1 MHLSNTK
8 SPDHV
13 SWMWLIWWIR
23 RSRKC
28 IQIPQIL
35 CKLCPTITWKFIFWI
50 STLHKDPNN
59 HHKFSHIF
67 ASRGQRWTCT
77 ENTYISGAKGYSE
90 GVLCSLLHR
99 DQIVIKNGKGACINK
114 LAISYDLSKD
124 VRNFEPLK
132 ISLCFNSTKR
142 HSACR
147 MENPLI
153 QSTSLSPICVNWR
166 ITIVT
171 FNLLFC
177 F

>member
-1 MHLSNTK
+1 MVDQKKPKMYPDTTNTMQVMSHYNLK
-8 SPDHV
+8 IYLLDFYFAQGP
-13 SWMWLIWWIR
+13 
-23 RSRKC
+23 
-28 IQIPQIL
+28 
-35 CKLCPTITWKFIFWI
+35 
-50 STLHKDPNN
+50 N

-67 ASRGQRWTCT
+67 ASRGQRWTCI

-153 QSTSLSPICVNWR
+153 QSTSLSPICVN
-166 ITIVT
+166 
-171 FNLLFC
+171 
-177 F
+177 